1 MSTLELDAFAAWVE
15 TLMRQRGYDID
26 SPRGG
31 GKSRIAD
38 EAGVHRAA
46 VTRLLQRQ
54 SMPDLET
61 MRRIAPLLGVSVRDM
76 LIRSGRVA
84 PEELP
89 LTSQDLPP
97 AAAGPPSRTSPSG
110 SASPRPAAR
119 SSSRWSASSWS
130 PTRPRAR
137 FPPRPPPTYRP
148 PPRPAAGPGTDAT
161 PRGATRRARYRG
173 RRSGGTGRCVRLAP
187 GVFSC
192 WAFVLT
198 YLCEVGTL

>member
-1 MSTLELDAFAAWVE
+1 MSTQGLDEFAGWVE
-15 TLMRQRGYDID
+15 GLMRARGYDID

-76 LIRSGRVA
+76 LIRSGRVT

-89 LTSQDLPP
+89 LAEDLLPP
-97 AAAGPPSRTSPSG
+97 GDWQPTMEDFARWLGVPDERMGVFVKVVTQFLEPEAEGAG
-110 SASPRPAAR
+110 AR
-119 SSSRWSASSWS
+119 AE
-130 PTRPRAR
+130 
-137 FPPRPPPTYRP
+137 
-148 PPRPAAGPGTDAT
+148 DE
-161 PRGATRRARYRG
+161 TRRAARD
-173 RRSGGTGRCVRLAP
+173 
-187 GVFSC
+187 
-192 WAFVLT
+192 
-198 YLCEVGTL
+198 

>member
-1 MSTLELDAFAAWVE
+1 MSTQGLDEFAGWVE
-15 TLMRQRGYDID
+15 GLMRARGYDID

-76 LIRSGRVA
+76 LIRSGRVT

-89 LTSQDLPP
+89 LAEDL
-97 AAAGPPSRTSPSG
+97 
-110 SASPRPAAR
+110 
-119 SSSRWSASSWS
+119 
-130 PTRPRAR
+130 
-137 FPPRPPPTYRP
+137 
-148 PPRPAAGPGTDAT
+148 
-161 PRGATRRARYRG
+161 
-173 RRSGGTGRCVRLAP
+173 LAP
-187 GVFSC
+187 GDWQPTMEDFARWLGVPDERMDVFVKVVTQFLEPD
-192 WAFVLT
+192 A
-198 YLCEVGTL
+198 EGADARGTAESRRAAQD

>member
-1 MSTLELDAFAAWVE
+1 MNTQGLDEFAGWVE
-15 TLMRQRGYDID
+15 DLMRRRGYDID

-76 LIRSGRVA
+76 LIRSGRVT

-89 LTSQDLPP
+89 IAADLLPP
-97 AAAGPPSRTSPSG
+97 SDWQPTMEDFARWLGVPDDRMGVFVKVVSQFLEPDAAPGEEGPRVEP
-110 SASPRPAAR
+110 
-119 SSSRWSASSWS
+119 
-130 PTRPRAR
+130 
-137 FPPRPPPTYRP
+137 
-148 PPRPAAGPGTDAT
+148 
-161 PRGATRRARYRG
+161 
-173 RRSGGTGRCVRLAP
+173 RRSARD
-187 GVFSC
+187 
-192 WAFVLT
+192 
-198 YLCEVGTL
+198 

>member
-89 LTSQDLPP
+89 LAAQDLPP
-97 AAAGPPSRTSPSG
+97 GGRTPTIEDFARWLGVPEGRREVFVKVVSQFLEPDAAPGEVPAEAPT
-110 SASPRPAAR
+110 AAEPR
-119 SSSRWSASSWS
+119 
-130 PTRPRAR
+130 
-137 FPPRPPPTYRP
+137 
-148 PPRPAAGPGTDAT
+148 
-161 PRGATRRARYRG
+161 RRAQD
-173 RRSGGTGRCVRLAP
+173 
-187 GVFSC
+187 
-192 WAFVLT
+192 
-198 YLCEVGTL
+198 

>member
-1 MSTLELDAFAAWVE
+1 MTSQGLDEFAGWVE
-15 TLMRQRGYDID
+15 GLMRARGYDID

-76 LIRSGRVA
+76 LIRSGRVT

-89 LTSQDLPP
+89 MAADLLPP
-97 AAAGPPSRTSPSG
+97 TDWQPSMEDFARWLGVPDERMGVFIKVVNQFLEPDTE
-110 SASPRPAAR
+110 AERPAGAAEPRRTAR
-119 SSSRWSASSWS
+119 
-130 PTRPRAR
+130 
-137 FPPRPPPTYRP
+137 
-148 PPRPAAGPGTDAT
+148 D
-161 PRGATRRARYRG
+161 
-173 RRSGGTGRCVRLAP
+173 
-187 GVFSC
+187 
-192 WAFVLT
+192 
-198 YLCEVGTL
+198 

>member
-89 LTSQDLPP
+89 LTSQELPPGGRTPTIEDFAQWLGVPEARREVFVKVVSQFLEPDATPGEVPAEAPSDLP
-97 AAAGPPSRTSPSG
+97 AAAE
-110 SASPRPAAR
+110 AR
-119 SSSRWSASSWS
+119 
-130 PTRPRAR
+130 
-137 FPPRPPPTYRP
+137 
-148 PPRPAAGPGTDAT
+148 
-161 PRGATRRARYRG
+161 RRARD
-173 RRSGGTGRCVRLAP
+173 
-187 GVFSC
+187 
-192 WAFVLT
+192 
-198 YLCEVGTL
+198 